1 MMRIIDYNIL
11 LHSVWESEVEENI
24 IDSDPIEDKDE
35 NGSEHETIEAVNL
48 LSHKTKDG
56 IVKTLKERRVSR
68 RDEFS
73 DTMSPIMTGEGVVML
88 QNQST

>member
-48 LSHKTKDG
+48 LSH
-56 IVKTLKERRVSR
+56 
-68 RDEFS
+68 
-73 DTMSPIMTGEGVVML
+73 
-88 QNQST
+88 